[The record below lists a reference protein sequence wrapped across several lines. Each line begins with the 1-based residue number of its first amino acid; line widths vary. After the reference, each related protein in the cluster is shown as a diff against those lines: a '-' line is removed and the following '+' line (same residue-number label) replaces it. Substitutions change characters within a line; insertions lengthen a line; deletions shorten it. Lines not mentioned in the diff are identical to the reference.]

1 MAGMGMLSMFATAVT
16 GVNLLL
22 LAVLGFVWIR
32 NYRTFNSP
40 LLLGLIAFA
49 AVMFVENGI
58 AIYFYFSA
66 GMLFAGSPIV
76 QQSVAA
82 MRILQFV
89 ALIFLTWVTMQ

>member
-1 MAGMGMLSMFATAVT
+1 MGTLSMFATAVT

-22 LAVLGFVWIR
+22 LAALGFVWLR

-40 LLLGLIAFA
+40 LLLGLVAFA
-49 AVMFVENGI
+49 GVMAVENAV

-66 GMLFAGSPIV
+66 GMLFAGDPFV
-76 QQSVAA
+76 QQAVAA

-89 ALIFLTWVTMQ
+89 ALVFLTWVTMQ